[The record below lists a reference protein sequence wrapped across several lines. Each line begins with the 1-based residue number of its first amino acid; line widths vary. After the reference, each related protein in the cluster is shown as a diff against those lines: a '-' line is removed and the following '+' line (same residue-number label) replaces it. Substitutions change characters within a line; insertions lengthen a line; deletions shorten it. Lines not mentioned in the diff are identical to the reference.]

1 MRKAPDAFRTI
12 SEAAELLDTPAH
24 VLRFW
29 ESKFAQLKPV
39 KRAGGRR
46 YYRRSDID
54 LLAGIKL
61 LLHDQGMTIRG
72 VQKLLQ
78 EKGRQHV
85 AGLAPI
91 TTPELVEIEA
101 GTEAHLSDSDGATPE
116 PATSTDKVRPE
127 MPAPTPGAQ
136 PTGML
141 QAAAVDDP
149 PPAAPVAASHTPE
162 DAPQGTDADPQ
173 PDPATASM
181 SGAEDATA
189 SPAPPAARAIP
200 ASPRATTRLA
210 HLIRTQPVAQPD
222 VRKIAPLAER
232 LAALLAQMAQRAAGD
247 ELHDYSDS
255 RPG

>member
-85 AGLAPI
+85 MGLAPI
-91 TTPELVEIEA
+91 TTPELVEIE
-101 GTEAHLSDSDGATPE
+101 TEAQTPEHDEATPDQAASDKESRADSPAQAQDILPSDS
-116 PATSTDKVRPE
+116 
-127 MPAPTPGAQ
+127 AQ
-136 PTGML
+136 PADT
-141 QAAAVDDP
+141 P
-149 PPAAPVAASHTPE
+149 PPAAPVSASIPAKDDT
-162 DAPQGTDADPQ
+162 PQGADAAPQ
-173 PDPATASM
+173 PDAAAPPEPSR
-181 SGAEDATA
+181 DADV
-189 SPAPPAARAIP
+189 PPPAAPIP
-200 ASPRATTRLA
+200 AQPRMTRLA
-210 HLIRTQPVAQPD
+210 HLIRTQPVARPD
-222 VRKIAPLAER
+222 PAKLAPLTER
-232 LAALLAQMAQRAAGD
+232 LSGLLAQMAQRDAR
-247 ELHDYSDS
+247 DS
-255 RPG
+255 RK

>member
-61 LLHDQGMTIRG
+61 LLHEQGMTIRG

-91 TTPELVEIEA
+91 TTTELVEIETDA
-101 GTEAHLSDSDGATPE
+101 QAPERDDVAPDPVTTGAESRADS
-116 PATSTDKVRPE
+116 PAQAQDFLPFDS
-127 MPAPTPGAQ
+127 AQ
-136 PTGML
+136 PEDT
-141 QAAAVDDP
+141 P
-149 PPAAPVAASHTPE
+149 PPAAPVPASIPAKD
-162 DAPQGTDADPQ
+162 DAPQSADAAPQ
-173 PDPATASM
+173 PDA
-181 SGAEDATA
+181 AEAPEPDPETDA
-189 SPAPPAARAIP
+189 PPPAAPIP
-200 ASPRATTRLA
+200 AQPRMTRLA
-210 HLIRTQPVAQPD
+210 HLIRTRPLAQPD
-222 VRKIAPLAER
+222 PARLGPLTAR
-232 LAALLAQMAQRAAGD
+232 LSGLLAQMAQRDAR
-247 ELHDYSDS
+247 DS
-255 RPG
+255 RK